1 MGNYMDV
8 DIDNVILQIVTLENI
23 EIIIS
28 ISTIVIKYFL
38 EYILF
43 NFFFIIIFLSLLIFI
58 TFNISC
64 QKKKNNISY

>member
-1 MGNYMDV
+1 MDV
-8 DIDNVILQIVTLENI
+8 DIGKVILQIVTLDDI
-23 EIIIS
+23 EII

-64 QKKKNNISY
+64 QKKK

>member
-8 DIDNVILQIVTLENI
+8 DIGKVILQIVTLEDI

-64 QKKKNNISY
+64 QKKK